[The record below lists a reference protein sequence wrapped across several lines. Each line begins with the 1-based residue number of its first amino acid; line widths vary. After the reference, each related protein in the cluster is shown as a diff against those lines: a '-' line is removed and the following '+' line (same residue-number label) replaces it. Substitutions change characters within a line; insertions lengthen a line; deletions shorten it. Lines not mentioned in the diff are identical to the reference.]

1 MKTDRTSQGA
11 DGRSAVATAF
21 AQMWDDAVR
30 HHAARPFLVFRS
42 SAGKVTSW
50 TYRQF
55 DTVVAQTAAVL
66 TQHGVGAGDPV
77 HLALRNSPGFIAVWL
92 SAARLGAWIVPADP
106 ATSADEIRRQFDR
119 TGPRLGICA
128 RDRAHRYRSGAVA
141 STSVIELAED
151 ESDVVSG
158 GALASHTAVS
168 ACTPGRSDGRLAVMF
183 TSGTTSTPKGVLV
196 TQSNYVSAAELM
208 ARASNLQPAHRWFVT
223 LPLFHANAQ
232 YYCFAPAIA
241 VGASVA
247 MTSTFSASRWVE
259 QARSLSVTHASLFA
273 APIRMIL
280 DRTPQSTAS
289 LDLHHVWFAQNLG
302 VTHYERFATL
312 VGSRPRQ
319 LYGMTE
325 TIAVVSC
332 DDRPPYRNDV
342 LGAPIPGRRVKLR
355 SVETGQECAVGEI
368 GELMVRGKPGHD
380 LFAGYFED
388 AAATARAFVDSAG
401 DTVWFATGDLMTR
414 DETGVLRFV
423 GRVDDVI
430 KVAGENVGLAEIE
443 VRLTEAPGV
452 HEAAVVARPDPV
464 RDMVPVAFIVP
475 ADQADPPLPAEL
487 DEWAARNLVPPA
499 RPAEWHVVEKLPRTS
514 VGKIR
519 RSQLTAARQ
528 QAE

>member
-1 MKTDRTSQGA
+1 
-11 DGRSAVATAF
+11 
-21 AQMWDDAVR
+21 MWDDTVR
-30 HHAARPFLVFRS
+30 HHAARTFLVFRS
-42 SAGKVTSW
+42 SDGKVTSW

-55 DTVVAQTAAVL
+55 DTVIAQTAAVL
-66 TQHGVGAGDPV
+66 AQHGVGTGDPV

-106 ATSADEIRRQFDR
+106 ASSADEIRRQFER

-128 RDRAHRYRSGAVA
+128 RDRAHFYRAGAVA

-151 ESDVVSG
+151 ESDVLPD
-158 GALASHTAVS
+158 GALAAHAGVS
-168 ACTPGRSDGRLAVMF
+168 ACGKSDGRLAVMF
-183 TSGTTSTPKGVLV
+183 TSGTTSAPKGVLV
-196 TQSNYVSAAELM
+196 TQSNYVSAGELM
-208 ARASNLQPAHRWFVT
+208 ARASNLQSAHRWFVT

-280 DRTPQSTAS
+280 DRTPRSTTS
-289 LDLHHVWFAQNLG
+289 LDLQHVWFAQNLAA
-302 VTHYERFATL
+302 THYERFATL

-332 DDRPPYRNDV
+332 DEDPPYRNDV
-342 LGAPIPGRRVKLR
+342 LGTPVPGRHVKLR
-355 SVETGQECAVGEI
+355 SVETGQECAADEV
-368 GELMVRGKPGHD
+368 GELMVHGKPGHD
-380 LFAGYFED
+380 LFAGYFDD

-401 DTVWFATGDLMTR
+401 NTVWFATGDLMTR
-414 DETGVLRFV
+414 DEAGVLRFV

-443 VRLTEAPGV
+443 GRLTEVPGV

-464 RDMVPVAFIVP
+464 RDVVPVAFIVA
-475 ADQADPPLPAEL
+475 ADQDDPPLPAEL
-487 DEWAARNLVPPA
+487 DDWAARNLVPPA

-514 VGKIR
+514 AGKIHR
-519 RSQLTAARQ
+519 AQLTAARQ
-528 QAE
+528 QADSAGAASSSSVSPVPD